1 MDGKYIISQN
11 GRQFVRFEGLL
22 LAAHDAGLSAVK
34 TALLQAPSEGNGQTA
49 IVQAEVTTARGTF
62 TGIGDASPQSVARH
76 LAPHVCRMAETRAL
90 ARALRFALGVAAVAV
105 EELSG
110 EGDGEPARATA
121 ARPAAISTAWA
132 TTSAQRPGMVATA
145 GRR

>member
-22 LAAHDAGLSAVK
+22 LAAHDAGLSSIK
-34 TALLQAPSEGNGQTA
+34 TALLQAPSEQNGEMA

-110 EGDGEPARATA
+110 EGEEETPARAP
-121 ARPAAISTAWA
+121 ARPKAGIL
-132 TTSAQRPGMVATA
+132 A
-145 GRR
+145 GRQPAGTAF